1 MPGSGAE
8 WKHSL
13 PISQRQTLLHK
24 FLGREVTN
32 ANSLILILRLPW
44 CKGGAAPQGAQG
56 VKPTVIL
63 IFTRPES
70 PHLVPNPEQ

>member
-44 CKGGAAPQGAQG
+44 CKGGAAP
-56 VKPTVIL
+56 
-63 IFTRPES
+63 
-70 PHLVPNPEQ
+70 

>member
-13 PISQRQTLLHK
+13 PISQGQTLLHK

-44 CKGGAAPQGAQG
+44 CKGGAAP
-56 VKPTVIL
+56 
-63 IFTRPES
+63 
-70 PHLVPNPEQ
+70 